1 MVDSTLTR
9 RRWIGAFGGIL
20 SAGVCAP
27 ADIAFGAPGECEF
40 GARDVIARTA
50 RGRLVGVQSRDLCV
64 FKGVRY
70 GHVSER
76 FRAPRAVEAW
86 QDVRDA
92 RAFGAACPQAREVGR
107 TDEDCLF
114 LNIWTPALD
123 GRRRPVLIYVHG
135 GGYMWG
141 SGADPVTDGAALA
154 RRGDCVVVTLNHRL
168 NVFGHLFLDPIMGS
182 AFAGSGNA
190 GLLDLVCALEWVRD
204 EIAEFGGDPDCVTL
218 FGQSGGGAK
227 IATLMAMPA
236 ASGLF
241 HRVWTMSGQQVTA
254 QGPRAATAR
263 ARAVLDALGVRPGDR
278 DGLAAVPTRAL
289 IEALRTPDTTN
300 ARAAMYFG
308 PVLDEVTLPRH
319 PFWPDAPAQSAKV
332 PMVMG
337 NTRHETTTLTAASDA
352 SIWSLTWDSLAARLQ
367 PALFVDIDAAL
378 VIRTYRELY
387 PALDAAG
394 VFIAATTAGRSW
406 RGQVIEAEARAQQG
420 APTWVYQLDWPSPRE
435 GGRWGA
441 HHTLDIPLVFANT
454 GVGGADSGDGG
465 GARSVSAALS
475 DALVAFARTGDP
487 ATASGPRWPRY
498 DLARRATMIFDSTVR
513 VENDPRSE
521 ERRLFAKVPYVQPG
535 TF

>member
-1 MVDSTLTR
+1 MVHSTLTR
-9 RRWIGAFGGIL
+9 RRWIGAFGGVL
-20 SAGVCAP
+20 SAGVYAP
-27 ADIAFGAPGECEF
+27 ADFAFAAPDECEF
-40 GARDVIARTA
+40 GRRDVIARTG
-50 RGRLVGVQSRDLCV
+50 RGRLVGVKSRDLCV

-70 GHVSER
+70 GHVAGR
-76 FRAPRAVEAW
+76 FHAPTAVAAW
-86 QDVRDA
+86 QGVRDA
-92 RAFGAACPQAREVGR
+92 RAFGAACPQARDVGR

-114 LNIWTPALD
+114 LNIWTPSLD
-123 GRRRPVLIYVHG
+123 DRRRPVLIYVHG

-168 NVFGHLFLDPIMGS
+168 NIFGHLFLDPIMGS
-182 AFAGSGNA
+182 AYVGSGNA
-190 GLLDLVCALEWVRD
+190 GLLDLICALEWVRE
-204 EIAEFGGDPDCVTL
+204 EIAGFGGDPDCVTL

-241 HRVWTMSGQQVTA
+241 HRAWTMSGQQVTA
-254 QGPRAATAR
+254 QGPRTATAR
-263 ARAVLDALGVRPGDR
+263 AQAILAALSVRPGDR
-278 DGLAAVPTRAL
+278 EGLAALPTRAL

-300 ARAAMYFG
+300 ARSAMYFG
-308 PVLDEVTLPRH
+308 PVLDEVSLPRH
-319 PFWPDAPAQSAKV
+319 PFWPDAPAQSATV
-332 PMVMG
+332 PMVLG
-337 NTRHETTTLTAASDA
+337 NTRHETTTLIAAGDPSV
-352 SIWSLTWDSLAARLQ
+352 WSLTWDTLAAKLQ
-367 PALFVDIDAAL
+367 PAMFVDIDANL
-378 VIRTYRELY
+378 VISTYRELY
-387 PALDAAG
+387 PALDPAG

-454 GVGGADSGDGG
+454 GVEGADSGDSA
-465 GARSVSAALS
+465 GARAVSAALA

-487 ATASGPRWPRY
+487 GTVSGARWPRY
-498 DLARRATMIFDSTVR
+498 ALARRATMIFDSAIR
-513 VENDPRSE
+513 VEYDPRAA
-521 ERRLFAKVPYVQPG
+521 ERRLFAKVPYIQSG